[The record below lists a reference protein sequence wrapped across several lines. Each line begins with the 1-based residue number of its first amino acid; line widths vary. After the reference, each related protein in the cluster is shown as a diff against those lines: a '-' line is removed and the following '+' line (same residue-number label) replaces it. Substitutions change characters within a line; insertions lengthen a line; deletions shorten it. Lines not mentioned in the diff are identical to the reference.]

1 MIDRDA
7 EIATMVDEYLV
18 KTSRFGHAPTEKH
31 SAAGRAAGH
40 TAYARYW
47 QARMGMKNTEIPPM
61 PEDFV
66 ILPDETPAEDVER
79 RGVIGTETE

>member
-7 EIATMVDEYLV
+7 EIAAMVDVYLV

-31 SAAGRAAGH
+31 SAAGH

-47 QARMGMKNTEIPPM
+47 QARMGMRNAEIPPLS
-61 PEDFV
+61 DDYV
-66 ILPDETPAEDVER
+66 LRVDETPAEDVER
-79 RGVIGTETE
+79 RGVIGTEME